1 MDEQRYKKFYVDWWN
16 IRSSTIYVLIASVL
30 FIGLIGG
37 AIWYGSRNNWF
48 QVTEEGEVPK
58 DAAKIV
64 SFEGEVR
71 ITRAATRE
79 TILVTRE
86 TYVAAGDTVQTQ
98 ADGRAVIQMIDGSVY
113 SVRPN
118 STVVVRDTTSLFGG
132 KNVRV
137 RVDGGQLNVR
147 TDEQGAD
154 VKNIVELGDSE
165 NQLGPKTDASFNADG
180 TAGGEIRVSRGGIET
195 TIAGETT
202 SLAENTY
209 ATVNNGRLSARE
221 KLMQPP
227 RPVTP
232 ANSEQIVDGGG
243 GISAAFVWQDPE
255 ENPAVNFYLQVSRS
269 PTFSQ
274 DSILVDRNGLAARD
288 FRLAGLTPG
297 TYYWRLKATG
307 RSGQVTNWSDAW
319 KFTVVRGNGG
329 VNIDVSEWKIE
340 PVGGNIYI
348 VNGRT
353 SAGMIVRAAGRET
366 FASADGTFKI
376 QISSP
381 STEIAVEVGDGRGN
395 RAVFIVSLRSGVLL
409 RRL

>member
-1 MDEQRYKKFYVDWWN
+1 MDEQQYKKFYVDWWN
-16 IRSSTIYVLIASVL
+16 VRNSTIYGIVAVAL
-30 FIGLIGG
+30 FAGLIGG
-37 AIWYGSRNNWF
+37 GIWYGSKNNWF
-48 QVTEEGEVPK
+48 QAAVDGEIPK

-180 TAGGEIRVSRGGIET
+180 TTGGEIRVSRGGIET

-202 SLAENTY
+202 SLTENTY
-209 ATVNNGRLSARE
+209 ATVNGGRLTARE
-221 KLMQPP
+221 KLMLPP
-227 RPVTP
+227 RPVSP
-232 ANSEQIVDGGG
+232 ANSEQLVDGGG
-243 GISAAFVWQDPE
+243 GVSVAFRWQDPE
-255 ENPAVNFYLQVSRS
+255 ENPAASFYLQLSKAPGFLS
-269 PTFSQ
+269 
-274 DSILVDRNGLAARD
+274 DSILVDRNGLASRD
-288 FRLAGLTPG
+288 FRLTGLAPG

-319 KFTVVRGNGG
+319 KFIVVRG
-329 VNIDVSEWKIE
+329 VASTDIDASEWKVE
-340 PVGGNIYI
+340 SLGGTVY
-348 VNGRT
+348 VVSGRT
-353 SAGMIVRAAGRET
+353 QPGRVIRATGRDT
-366 FASADGTFKI
+366 FAAADGTFKL
-376 QISSP
+376 QVSSP

-395 RAVFIVSLRSGVLL
+395 RAVFIVSLRSGTLL

>member
-16 IRSSTIYVLIASVL
+16 IRSSTIYALIASVL

-395 RAVFIVSLRSGVLL
+395 RAVFIVSLRSGALL

>member
-1 MDEQRYKKFYVDWWN
+1 MDDQQYKKFYVDWWN
-16 IRSSTIYVLIASVL
+16 VRNSTIYGIVALVLLA
-30 FIGLIGG
+30 GLIGG
-37 AIWYGSRNNWF
+37 GLWYGSRNNWF
-48 QVTEEGEVPK
+48 QVVVDGETPK
-58 DAAKIV
+58 DAAKII

-154 VKNIVELGDSE
+154 VRNIVELGDSE
-165 NQLGPKTDASFNADG
+165 NQLGAKTDASFSADG
-180 TAGGEIRVSRGGIET
+180 TTGGEIRVSRGGIET

-202 SLAENTY
+202 SLTENTY
-209 ATVNNGRLSARE
+209 ATVNGGRLTARE

-227 RPVTP
+227 RSVSP

-243 GISAAFVWQDPE
+243 GVSAAFTWQDPE
-255 ENPAVNFYLQVSRS
+255 ENPAVSFYLQISRS

-274 DSILVDRNGLAARD
+274 DSIIVDRNGLASRD
-288 FRLAGLTPG
+288 FRLSGLTPG

-307 RSGQVTNWSDAW
+307 RSGQVTNWSDAS
-319 KFTVVRGNGG
+319 KFLVVRGATSTE
-329 VNIDVSEWKIE
+329 IDVVEWKVE
-340 PVGGNIYI
+340 PLGGTVYVIS
-348 VNGRT
+348 GRT
-353 SAGMIVRAAGRET
+353 QPGRVIRAAGRDT
-366 FASADGTFKI
+366 FAAADGTFKM

-381 STEIAVEVGDGRGN
+381 STEVAVEVGDGRGN
-395 RAVFIVSLRSGVLL
+395 RAVFILSLRSGTLL

>member
-1 MDEQRYKKFYVDWWN
+1 MDDQQYKKFYVDWWN
-16 IRSSTIYVLIASVL
+16 VRNSTIYGIVALVLLA
-30 FIGLIGG
+30 GLIGG
-37 AIWYGSRNNWF
+37 GLWYGSRNNWF
-48 QVTEEGEVPK
+48 QVAVDGETPK
-58 DAAKIV
+58 DAAKII

-154 VKNIVELGDSE
+154 VRNIVELGDSE
-165 NQLGPKTDASFNADG
+165 NQLGAKTDASFSADG
-180 TAGGEIRVSRGGIET
+180 TTGGEIRVSRGGIET

-202 SLAENTY
+202 SLTENTY
-209 ATVNNGRLSARE
+209 ATVNGGRLTARE

-227 RPVTP
+227 RSVSP

-243 GISAAFVWQDPE
+243 GVSAAFTWQDPE
-255 ENPAVNFYLQVSRS
+255 ENPAVSFYLQISRS

-274 DSILVDRNGLAARD
+274 DSIMVDRNGLASRD
-288 FRLAGLTPG
+288 FRLSGLTPG

-319 KFTVVRGNGG
+319 KFLVVRGATSTE
-329 VNIDVSEWKIE
+329 IDAVEWKVE
-340 PVGGNIYI
+340 PLGGTVYVIS
-348 VNGRT
+348 GRT
-353 SAGMIVRAAGRET
+353 QPGRVIRAAGRDT
-366 FASADGTFKI
+366 FAAADGTFKM

-381 STEIAVEVGDGRGN
+381 STEVAVEVGDGRGN
-395 RAVFIVSLRSGVLL
+395 RAVFIVSLRSGTLL

>member
-30 FIGLIGG
+30 FLGLIGG
-37 AIWYGSRNNWF
+37 GIWWGSKNNWF
-48 QVTEEGEVPK
+48 QVTDNGEIPK
-58 DAAKIV
+58 DSAKII

-180 TAGGEIRVSRGGIET
+180 NAGGEIRVSRGGIET

-202 SLAENTY
+202 SLSENTY

-227 RPVTP
+227 RPASP

-243 GISAAFVWQDPE
+243 GVSVAFTWLDPE
-255 ENPAVNFYLQVSRS
+255 ENPAANFYIQLSKAPGFLS
-269 PTFSQ
+269 
-274 DSILVDRNGLAARD
+274 DSILVDRSGLASRD
-288 FRLAGLTPG
+288 FRLSGLTPG

-319 KFTVVRGNGG
+319 KFTVVRGSPSTD
-329 VNIDVSEWKIE
+329 IDAGEWKVE
-340 PVGGNIYI
+340 SLGGTVYMISGYTQP
-348 VNGRT
+348 GRV
-353 SAGMIVRAAGRET
+353 IRAAGRDT
-366 FASADGTFKI
+366 FAASDGAFKL

-381 STEIAVEVGDGRGN
+381 STEVAVEVGDGRGS
-395 RAVFIVSLRSGVLL
+395 RAVFIISLRSGKLL

>member
-1 MDEQRYKKFYVDWWN
+1 MDEQQYKKFYVDWWN
-16 IRSSTIYVLIASVL
+16 VRNSTIYGIVAVIL
-30 FIGLIGG
+30 FAGLIGG
-37 AIWYGSRNNWF
+37 GIWYGSKNNWF
-48 QVTEEGEVPK
+48 QAAVDGEIPK

-180 TAGGEIRVSRGGIET
+180 TTGGEIRVSRGGIET

-202 SLAENTY
+202 SLTENTY
-209 ATVNNGRLSARE
+209 ATVNGGRLTARE
-221 KLMQPP
+221 KLMLPP
-227 RPVTP
+227 RPVSP
-232 ANSEQIVDGGG
+232 ANSEQLVDGGG
-243 GISAAFVWQDPE
+243 GVSVAFRWQDPE
-255 ENPAVNFYLQVSRS
+255 ENPAASFYLQLSKAPGFLS
-269 PTFSQ
+269 
-274 DSILVDRNGLAARD
+274 DSILVDRNGLASRD
-288 FRLAGLTPG
+288 FRLTGLAPG

-319 KFTVVRGNGG
+319 KFIVVRG
-329 VNIDVSEWKIE
+329 VASTDIDASEWKVE
-340 PVGGNIYI
+340 SLGGTVY
-348 VNGRT
+348 VVSGRT
-353 SAGMIVRAAGRET
+353 QPGRVIRATGRDT
-366 FASADGTFKI
+366 FAAADGTFKL
-376 QISSP
+376 QVSSP

-395 RAVFIVSLRSGVLL
+395 RAVFIVSLRSGTLL

>member
-1 MDEQRYKKFYVDWWN
+1 MDDQQYKKFYVDWWN
-16 IRSSTIYVLIASVL
+16 VRNSTIYGIVALVLLA
-30 FIGLIGG
+30 GLIGG
-37 AIWYGSRNNWF
+37 GLWYGSRNNWF
-48 QVTEEGEVPK
+48 QVAVDGETPK
-58 DAAKIV
+58 DAAKII

-154 VKNIVELGDSE
+154 VRNIVELGDSE
-165 NQLGPKTDASFNADG
+165 NQLGAKTDASFSADG
-180 TAGGEIRVSRGGIET
+180 TTGGEIRVSRGGIET

-202 SLAENTY
+202 SLTENTY
-209 ATVNNGRLSARE
+209 ATVNGGRLTARE

-227 RPVTP
+227 RSVSP

-243 GISAAFVWQDPE
+243 GVSAAFTWQDPE
-255 ENPAVNFYLQVSRS
+255 ENPAVSFYLQISRS

-274 DSILVDRNGLAARD
+274 DSIIVDRNGLASRD
-288 FRLAGLTPG
+288 FRLSGLTPG

-307 RSGQVTNWSDAW
+307 RSGQVTNWSDAS
-319 KFTVVRGNGG
+319 KFLVVRGATSTE
-329 VNIDVSEWKIE
+329 IDVVEWKVE
-340 PVGGNIYI
+340 PLGGTVYVIS
-348 VNGRT
+348 GRT
-353 SAGMIVRAAGRET
+353 QPGRVIRAAGRDT
-366 FASADGTFKI
+366 FAAADGTFKM
-376 QISSP
+376 QVSSP
-381 STEIAVEVGDGRGN
+381 STEVAVEVGDGRGN
-395 RAVFIVSLRSGVLL
+395 RAVFILSLRSGTLL